1 MLRPVLALT
10 TQSELHAV
18 LASGMATVAGT
29 VLALYI
35 SLGVRCS
42 ISIWYSGFGLLAPGL
57 WTVVYSSLV
66 YHSTLTLKSNKLGG
80 LVRVRLARFVL
91 KWLSTRLLQAALRS
105 TGCVGVM

>member
-1 MLRPVLALT
+1 MMLRPVLALT

-42 ISIWYSGFGLLAPGL
+42 ISIWFRFGLLAPGL

-91 KWLSTRLLQAALRS
+91 KWLSTPLLQAALRS